1 VADELD
7 TDSMDEPMRVLE
19 AADGSALLAAAEDIH
34 YADLAALYE
43 NLEPIQIP

>member
-7 TDSMDEPMRVLE
+7 KDPMDELMRVLE

-34 YADLAALYE
+34 YADLDALCE